1 MLKTTSIFISQ
12 DSVHYLRGS
21 FVGPTWAVFH
31 MSLFSE
37 RVSWKLGHWALLS
50 CTLLSWAL
58 SWHIGLGVPRW
69 SQWKLQASWGLGIR
83 TRIMSFSPH
92 SVGQSKSQHQPRCQ
106 FQKCVTIFNLPH
118 GFWGDKEFFQQ
129 IRSSGE
135 GEGSLGR
142 GTEVGKNRTW
152 LRNIPSLMWLAE

>member
-1 MLKTTSIFISQ
+1 MELDRKDKEGESMEA
-12 DSVHYLRGS
+12 HCHNCRN
-21 FVGPTWAVFH
+21 
-31 MSLFSE
+31 
-37 RVSWKLGHWALLS
+37 LG
-50 CTLLSWAL
+50 
-58 SWHIGLGVPRW
+58 
-69 SQWKLQASWGLGIR
+69 
-83 TRIMSFSPH
+83 
-92 SVGQSKSQHQPRCQ
+92 
-106 FQKCVTIFNLPH
+106 IFNLPH